1 MEGTA
6 SRRFGER
13 LDIFSP
19 ATRNTCVQ
27 NARVAM
33 RRYQQKT
40 EAASHG
46 SLQHKLRRTQPTSGG
61 LANMRSQDDSGS
73 AKPHQPQLPLT
84 DATPNTA
91 DTPAALPLA
100 AFADTVLAPIH
111 PLWREALHPVEADL
125 RHVLEKTHDAYS
137 RPAGILPAPHQI
149 FRCLN
154 QPPEHTRVLIVGQ
167 DPYPNPGHPVGRAF
181 AVANDV
187 RPLPRSLTNI
197 FKELAD
203 DIGTPDLP
211 PPDLASWA
219 DQGVMLL
226 NEVLTVQP
234 NERASHVDFG
244 WQKITHHIVQSL
256 ADRPTPP
263 VAILW
268 GKNAQRLAPYLP
280 SHTTICTPHPS
291 PLSARRG
298 FFGSKPF
305 TRCNDLLAESGSQP
319 VKWHFLPVGS
329 G

>member
-1 MEGTA
+1 MHN
-6 SRRFGER
+6 
-13 LDIFSP
+13 
-19 ATRNTCVQ
+19 RN
-27 NARVAM
+27 
-33 RRYQQKT
+33 
-40 EAASHG
+40 
-46 SLQHKLRRTQPTSGG
+46 
-61 LANMRSQDDSGS
+61 DSDS
-73 AKPHQPQLPLT
+73 TKPYQPQLPLT
-84 DATPNTA
+84 EDKTQ
-91 DTPAALPLA
+91 DTPLPCEVSFSDFQDLALA
-100 AFADTVLAPIH
+100 SVH
-111 PLWREALHPVEADL
+111 PLWTEALHPVEADL
-125 RHVLEKTHDAYS
+125 RHVLEKAHQAYRS
-137 RPAGILPAPHQI
+137 PAGILPAPNQI

-154 QPPEHTRVLIVGQ
+154 HPPEHTRVLIVGQ

-197 FKELAD
+197 FKELVAD
-203 DIGTPDLP
+203 TGEPDVPSPDLS
-211 PPDLASWA
+211 SWA
-219 DQGVMLL
+219 EQGVMLL
-226 NEVLTVQP
+226 NEVLTVKP

-244 WQKITHHIVQSL
+244 WQAITRHIVEVLGS
-256 ADRPTPP
+256 RETPP

-268 GKNAQRLAPYLP
+268 GKNAQRLAAHLP